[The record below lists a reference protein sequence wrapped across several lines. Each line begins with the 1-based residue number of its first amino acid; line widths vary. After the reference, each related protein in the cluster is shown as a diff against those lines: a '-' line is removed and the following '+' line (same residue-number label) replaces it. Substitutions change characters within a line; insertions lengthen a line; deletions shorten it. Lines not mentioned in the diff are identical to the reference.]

1 MQDLWFVFLRTVFFY
16 FAILILLRIMGK
28 REVGQLSPFDLVV
41 SVLIAESAAN
51 SIETLEDP
59 LLVGLIPIVTLTCLQ
74 IIISIISLKSKK
86 LQSLINGRPTLLIED
101 GKINEENMRRSRYTI
116 YELIEQLR
124 LQKTPALNDVE
135 FAILEMSGKLSVL
148 PKANSR
154 AVQPSDMGMNLSKE
168 DLPALLVVDGTV
180 NKQGL
185 QALGNDEDW
194 LHQELEKNGV
204 SDIENLLVASID
216 RNGKL
221 FIQEQTHQR
230 NIWELLQ

>member
-154 AVQPSDMGMNLSKE
+154 AVQPSDMGMNLPKE
-168 DLPALLVVDGTV
+168 DLPALLVVDGKV